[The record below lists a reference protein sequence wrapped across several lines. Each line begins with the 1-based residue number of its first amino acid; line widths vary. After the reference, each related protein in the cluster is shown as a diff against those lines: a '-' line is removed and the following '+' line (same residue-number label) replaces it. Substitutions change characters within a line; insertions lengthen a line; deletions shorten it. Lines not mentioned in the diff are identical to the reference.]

1 MFKFLKS
8 SQSYHVRWIE
18 KDIDRVAESAIVDH
32 FSGSGR
38 VFLKKGVHLLF
49 RQLDQKIVVQSVP
62 KLVLKIKF
70 FDLKIFLKFE
80 KETNFIFSRWYLFTG
95 FI

>member
-1 MFKFLKS
+1 M
-8 SQSYHVRWIE
+8 E
-18 KDIDRVAESAIVDH
+18 KDIDRVAESAIVDY

-62 KLVLKIKF
+62 KLVLKI
-70 FDLKIFLKFE
+70 
-80 KETNFIFSRWYLFTG
+80 NFKD
-95 FI
+95 